1 MKKAS
6 RLDQALVQRQLFP
19 SRHQAQAAVMAGEIR
34 VDGEVV
40 CKASAMVDERSVISV
55 ASRSRYVG
63 RGGHKLEGALSHF
76 HIDCAGKVALDIGAS
91 TGGFTDCL
99 LQAGARKVYA
109 VDVGHG
115 QLAWK
120 IRQDPRVIVIE
131 RMNARQLS
139 GREIPESV
147 ELCVID
153 VSFIS
158 LTLILPNGY
167 ELLTQNGVILALI
180 KPQFELARSEVSRGG
195 IVRDP
200 GLQEKAQDK
209 IRQFAV
215 GLGAYIV
222 GLIPSVI
229 TGTDGNQEFFI
240 CLRKVLA

>member
-1 MKKAS
+1 
-6 RLDQALVQRQLFP
+6 
-19 SRHQAQAAVMAGEIR
+19 
-34 VDGEVV
+34 
-40 CKASAMVDERSVISV
+40 
-55 ASRSRYVG
+55 
-63 RGGHKLEGALSHF
+63 
-76 HIDCAGKVALDIGAS
+76 
-91 TGGFTDCL
+91 
-99 LQAGARKVYA
+99 
-109 VDVGHG
+109 
-115 QLAWK
+115 
-120 IRQDPRVIVIE
+120 
-131 RMNARQLS
+131 LS
-139 GREIPESV
+139 GREIPELV

-240 CLRKVLA
+240 CLRKVSA